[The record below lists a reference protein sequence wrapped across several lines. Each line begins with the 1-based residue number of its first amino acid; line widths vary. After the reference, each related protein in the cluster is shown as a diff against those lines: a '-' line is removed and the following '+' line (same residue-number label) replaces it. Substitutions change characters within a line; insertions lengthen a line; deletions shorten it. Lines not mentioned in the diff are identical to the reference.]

1 MLSCFNNITKYPL
14 ILYHNVSSFQNNHN
28 LPNQQFWEKELSL
41 NELFEIV
48 LSKNNLIL
56 IFFFLELKMFLF
68 RCANLM
74 RKRVMDFSTRLD
86 ST

>member
-56 IFFFLELKMFLF
+56 IFFF
-68 RCANLM
+68 
-74 RKRVMDFSTRLD
+74 RVENVFILVCKLD
-86 ST
+86 EKESNGL

>member
-48 LSKNNLIL
+48 LSKNNLIK
-56 IFFFLELKMFLF
+56 IFFF
-68 RCANLM
+68 
-74 RKRVMDFSTRLD
+74 RVENVFI
-86 ST
+86 